1 MQTDTWD
8 ISTELI
14 CYLPMNVT
22 IWNILMINLRYMYQK
37 GFQRNFI
44 SGGSL
49 FLTARIKTLMS
60 PVYAIM
66 LIISCFFFIHPAF
79 GFCQQNV
86 RSKVPV
92 FLPDGSPTAITTS
105 FCSISAF
112 ILSTL
117 CCSSAS
123 SIPAH
128 NARSSSPPIRNNP

>member
-92 FLPDGSPTAITTS
+92 FLPDGSHCHYDILLLHISLHIIYSLLQFS
-105 FCSISAF
+105 FIDSCTQCQKLIS
-112 ILSTL
+112 SDTE
-117 CCSSAS
+117 
-123 SIPAH
+123 
-128 NARSSSPPIRNNP
+128 